1 MTEKNITLRLH
12 HPETDAVLTVTLPD
26 STRFEALVAIL
37 YEHGFVCF
45 QKPGYA
51 FLVGGHL
58 CSARHCLRDYLPD
71 GADELDVQIFGI
83 PQIMI

>member
-1 MTEKNITLRLH
+1 MTEKLITLRLR
-12 HPETDAVLTVTLPD
+12 HPESDAVLTVELSAD
-26 STRFEALVAIL
+26 TRFEALNAIL
-37 YEHGFVCF
+37 REHDFVYP

-51 FLVGGHL
+51 FLVGGHM
-58 CSARHCLRDYLPD
+58 CSPKHSLRDYLPS